1 MANYADG
8 ARTPRTLTEREQRAL
23 LKVTGE
29 HRAGYRDHVLYA
41 MALGTGLREHEL
53 IALSVGDMFR
63 DGRPKRRLLLSVFK
77 GAQRT
82 GGMQEVLRS
91 ESLRGKLRRFWA
103 WKVRERECLEARAPL
118 FVSRLGRRLSLRQ
131 VRHGL
136 TVWQDRAGFERRVT
150 FHMLRHSAVT
160 NLYALTKDIRLTQRF
175 ARHRSL
181 VTTMVYT
188 HPSEDDMVKAVEG
201 LRC

>member
-1 MANYADG
+1 M
-8 ARTPRTLTEREQRAL
+8 
-23 LKVTGE
+23 
-29 HRAGYRDHVLYA
+29 
-41 MALGTGLREHEL
+41 
-53 IALSVGDMFR
+53 
-63 DGRPKRRLLLSVFK
+63 
-77 GAQRT
+77 
-82 GGMQEVLRS
+82 
-91 ESLRGKLRRFWA
+91 
-103 WKVRERECLEARAPL
+103 
-118 FVSRLGRRLSLRQ
+118 SRLGRRLSLRQ
-131 VRHGL
+131 VRHGF

-188 HPSEDDMVKAVEG
+188 HPSEDDLVRAVEG